1 MAPQSLCRVHSVV
14 VVEAV
19 EEATNL
25 RTGKGNS
32 RRSLTLSVQTPEAP
46 CSTALQAL
54 CSYMHRTTARGFRRF
69 TSTAVIATARARRG
83 VPRHVRPPASRHGM
97 RVIPTMK
104 FTDTHGHCSILTH
117 SLSRSSAHRG
127 RRRNMTRKPPCLTSF
142 YTCTSQQP
150 VSPTDMLTPIS
161 AVPHGSDMLTEQARA
176 ARGRW
181 EAADGR
187 KISCGGSGVAHAGG
201 FLCTSSSTAARVRSG
216 HFIHCSASPRDE
228 RTRRVIDGSALMTD
242 PIEHAE
248 MAARS
253 LLASP
258 PTGPRLKS

>member
-1 MAPQSLCRVHSVV
+1 MLYSFAGSSLESGACDQFSV
-14 VVEAV
+14 AI
-19 EEATNL
+19 
-25 RTGKGNS
+25 
-32 RRSLTLSVQTPEAP
+32 
-46 CSTALQAL
+46 C
-54 CSYMHRTTARGFRRF
+54 TARQHEAFAGSHPPLFL
-69 TSTAVIATARARRG
+69 
-83 VPRHVRPPASRHGM
+83 PRHELAAACHVTCAPTASRHGM
-97 RVIPTMK
+97 RVIPTVK

-150 VSPTDMLTPIS
+150 VSPTDMLTLIS

-176 ARGRW
+176 AWGRW
-181 EAADGR
+181 KAADGR

-248 MAARS
+248 MAARA